1 MDRSAVPAVEVG
13 EAEGDAVLA
22 LRKSV
27 GPTGSA
33 NAVFKDQPK
42 ASGSQALLALFSKCL
57 LLLLLLLSVKFFF
70 QCFLFLGMVDGS
82 WSSDLMDER
91 LLKSVFTGVT
101 SRR

>member
-57 LLLLLLLSVKFFF
+57 LLLLLSVKFFF